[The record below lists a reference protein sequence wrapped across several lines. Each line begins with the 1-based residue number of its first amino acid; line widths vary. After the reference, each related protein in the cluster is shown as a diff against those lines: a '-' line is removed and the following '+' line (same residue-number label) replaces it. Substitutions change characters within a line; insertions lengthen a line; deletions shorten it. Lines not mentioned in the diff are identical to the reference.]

1 MTEIEIDKNSTPD
14 LIELNDENS
23 QKENIKEKKE
33 EKELNSNEK
42 NENDENYKIE
52 YEMEIDPKLL
62 TEKTSEID
70 DFYCPLCKGLLNDPV
85 IDKCSHTFCKKCFE
99 KFYNLYHLCPIT
111 KSKLEDGN
119 LTQVP
124 LITKSVGKRI
134 IKCKNIIKGCNWI
147 GKISDFKNHLEN
159 ECLKSLIKCPFEG
172 CNNIIMRENLNTHK
186 NQCEYRN
193 VECLDC
199 HKNFPFKILSEH
211 SNICPKKK
219 INCPQECGLIIERGD
234 IDNHIKNFCDCTLVD
249 CSYKKYGCSDRYKKK
264 EFDKKMK
271 DDCAKHLLLITGI
284 IDRIEKSVIN
294 KKNNNLDVSEE
305 FNFDFEHLKRK
316 RVREK
321 ENEIDLNKDND
332 NDKEMEIDN
341 NLIFSKKINNTNNNT
356 INNSF
361 NKNNNNNNINININ
375 NKNNNNN
382 LNGKNNIN
390 NNILN
395 NNNHN
400 IHNNN
405 NININDNNININN
418 EKIIKTPTKNNNEI
432 IYFDM
437 KNINP
442 NIKIDDNVARFNTS
456 NVSEHVFLFVN
467 PIFDIDSSNKNT
479 ILWTIK
485 LLNLSKWIAFGLCD
499 KEKVKLNKGKFC
511 LSSKNEQFNNGAY
524 LVSNNGYSWN
534 CNNMN
539 ENNKQISFP
548 SFEENNEFTIEF
560 NPIDSEL
567 SFLSKEKV
575 FCKLTLVKPHINP
588 FKLTPCIVFLNKND
602 GIEFNMLTN

>member
-1 MTEIEIDKNSTPD
+1 MTEIEFPKNSNSE

-23 QKENIKEKKE
+23 QKENSKDKKE
-33 EKELNSNEK
+33 ENELETKEK
-42 NENDENYKIE
+42 NQNNENYKIE

-111 KSKLEDGN
+111 KTKLDDGN

-134 IKCKNIIKGCNWI
+134 IKCKNINKGCNWI
-147 GKISDFKNHLEN
+147 GKISDLKVHLEN

-172 CNNIIMRENLNTHK
+172 CNDITMRENLDKHK
-186 NQCEYRN
+186 NQCEYRT

-199 HKNFPFKILSEH
+199 HKNFAYKLLNEH
-211 SNICPKKK
+211 SKICPKKK
-219 INCPQECGLIIERGD
+219 INCPQDCGLIIERGD
-234 IDNHIKNFCDCTLVD
+234 IDNHINNFCDCTLVD
-249 CSYKKYGCSDRYKKK
+249 CSYKKYGCLDKYKKK
-264 EFDKKMK
+264 DFDKKMK
-271 DDCAKHLLLITGI
+271 EDCAKHLLLITKI
-284 IDRIEKSVIN
+284 VDSIESKIN
-294 KKNNNLDVSEE
+294 NKIKNNFDVNEDY
-305 FNFDFEHLKRK
+305 NFDFEHLSKKRG
-316 RVREK
+316 REK
-321 ENEIDLNKDND
+321 EKGKEKENDLNKNK
-332 NDKEMEIDN
+332 DKESEMEIEQ
-341 NLIFSKKINNTNNNT
+341 NLLFSN
-356 INNSF
+356 
-361 NKNNNNNNINININ
+361 NIN
-375 NKNNNNN
+375 NKNINNNI
-382 LNGKNNIN
+382 NNIN
-390 NNILN
+390 NNIN
-395 NNNHN
+395 N
-400 IHNNN
+400 
-405 NININDNNININN
+405 NN
-418 EKIIKTPTKNNNEI
+418 EKILKTTPRKNITDI

-442 NIKIDDNVARFNTS
+442 NIKIEDNTARYNVS

-511 LSSKNEQFNNGAY
+511 LSSKNEHFNNGAY

-534 CNNMN
+534 CNNLN

-548 SFEENNEFTIEF
+548 SFDENNEFTLEF
-560 NPIDSEL
+560 NPSDSEL
-567 SFLSKEKV
+567 TFLSKEKV
-575 FCKLTLVKPHINP
+575 FCKLTSVKPHINP

>member
-1 MTEIEIDKNSTPD
+1 MTEIEFPKNSNSE

-23 QKENIKEKKE
+23 QKENSKDKKE
-33 EKELNSNEK
+33 ENELETKEK
-42 NENDENYKIE
+42 NQNNENYKIE

-111 KSKLEDGN
+111 KTKLDDGN

-134 IKCKNIIKGCNWI
+134 IKCKNINKGCNWI
-147 GKISDFKNHLEN
+147 GKISDLKVHLEN

-172 CNNIIMRENLNTHK
+172 CNDITMRENLDKHK
-186 NQCEYRN
+186 NQCEYRT

-199 HKNFPFKILSEH
+199 HKNFAYKLLNEH
-211 SNICPKKK
+211 SKICPKKK
-219 INCPQECGLIIERGD
+219 INCPQDCGLIIERGD
-234 IDNHIKNFCDCTLVD
+234 IDNHINNFCDCTLVD
-249 CSYKKYGCSDRYKKK
+249 CTYKKYGCLDKYKKK
-264 EFDKKMK
+264 DFDKKMK
-271 DDCAKHLLLITGI
+271 EDCAKHLLLITKI
-284 IDRIEKSVIN
+284 VDSIESKIN
-294 KKNNNLDVSEE
+294 NKIKNYFDVNEDY
-305 FNFDFEHLKRK
+305 NFDFEHLSKKRG
-316 RVREK
+316 REK
-321 ENEIDLNKDND
+321 EKENDLNKNK
-332 NDKEMEIDN
+332 DKESEMEIEQ
-341 NLIFSKKINNTNNNT
+341 NLLFSN
-356 INNSF
+356 
-361 NKNNNNNNINININ
+361 NIN
-375 NKNNNNN
+375 NKNINNNI
-382 LNGKNNIN
+382 NNIN
-390 NNILN
+390 NNIN
-395 NNNHN
+395 N
-400 IHNNN
+400 
-405 NININDNNININN
+405 NN
-418 EKIIKTPTKNNNEI
+418 EKILKTTPRKNITDI

-442 NIKIDDNVARFNTS
+442 NIKIEDNTARYNVS

-511 LSSKNEQFNNGAY
+511 LSSKNEHFNNGAY

-534 CNNMN
+534 CNNLN

-548 SFEENNEFTIEF
+548 SFDENNEFTLEF
-560 NPIDSEL
+560 NPSDSEL
-567 SFLSKEKV
+567 TFLSKEKV
-575 FCKLTLVKPHINP
+575 FCKLTSVKPHINP

-602 GIEFNMLTN
+602 CIEFNMLTN

>member
-1 MTEIEIDKNSTPD
+1 MTEIEISKNSNSE

-23 QKENIKEKKE
+23 QKENIKDKKE
-33 EKELNSNEK
+33 ENELETNIQNQ
-42 NENDENYKIE
+42 NNENYKIE

-70 DFYCPLCKGLLNDPV
+70 DFFCPLCKGLLNDPV
-85 IDKCSHTFCKKCFE
+85 IDKCAHTFCKKCFE
-99 KFYNLYHLCPIT
+99 KFYNIYHLCPIT

-124 LITKSVGKRI
+124 LITKSVGKRT
-134 IKCKNIIKGCNWI
+134 IKCKNINKGCNWI
-147 GKISDFKNHLEN
+147 GKISDLKHHLEDQ
-159 ECLKSLIKCPFEG
+159 CLKSLIKCPFEG

-199 HKNFPFKILSEH
+199 QKNFAYKLLNDH
-211 SNICPKKK
+211 SKICPKKK
-219 INCPQECGLIIERGD
+219 INCPQDCGLIIERGD
-234 IDNHIKNFCDCTLVD
+234 IDNHIKNSCDCTLVD
-249 CSYKKYGCSDRYKKK
+249 CTYKKYGCLDKYKKK
-264 EFDKKMK
+264 DFDKKMK
-271 DDCAKHLLLITGI
+271 EDCSKHLLLITSI
-284 IDRIEKSVIN
+284 IDRIERKM
-294 KKNNNLDVSEE
+294 NNNRNNYFEDNEE
-305 FNFDFEHLKRK
+305 YNFDFEHLNRK
-316 RVREK
+316 RGREKEKEVDLNKNKNK
-321 ENEIDLNKDND
+321 ENEI
-332 NDKEMEIDN
+332 EIQHN
-341 NLIFSKKINNTNNNT
+341 NILLSNI
-356 INNSF
+356 
-361 NKNNNNNNINININ
+361 NNNI
-375 NKNNNNN
+375 
-382 LNGKNNIN
+382 NNIN
-390 NNILN
+390 NNIN
-395 NNNHN
+395 NMNN
-400 IHNNN
+400 INN
-405 NININDNNININN
+405 NIHISN
-418 EKIIKTPTKNNNEI
+418 EKLLQTTQRKNITNI

-442 NIKIDDNVARFNTS
+442 NIKIEDNTAKYNVS

-548 SFEENNEFTIEF
+548 NFEENNEFTLEF

-567 SFLSKEKV
+567 TFLSKEKV
-575 FCKLTLVKPHINP
+575 FCKLTSVKPHINP

-602 GIEFNMLTN
+602 SIEFNMLTH